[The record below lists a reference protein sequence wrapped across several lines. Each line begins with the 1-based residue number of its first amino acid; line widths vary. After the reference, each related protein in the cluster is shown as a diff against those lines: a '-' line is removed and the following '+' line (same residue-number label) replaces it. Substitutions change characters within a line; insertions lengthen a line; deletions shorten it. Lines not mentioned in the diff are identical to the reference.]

1 MMIKKL
7 LFIALLLGTF
17 AQLNAQTIV
26 RGKVTDASNGK
37 SLPGATVGE
46 IDKNNRFIT
55 GTITDVDGRY
65 SLEISNPEGRLNFSF
80 MGYQT
85 KIVEINGRSRINVE
99 LKPETKKI
107 DQVEVVAD
115 KTSAGDGVK
124 NIAVRDLSTSVETI
138 EMKELDGLPTSSVAD
153 ALQGQVSGVEISSTS
168 GDPGAGMSIKIRGT
182 TSLSANSQP
191 LIVVDGVPYETS
203 IGTDFNFQNADVAD
217 YGSLVDISPADIKS
231 IQILKDAAS
240 TAVWGS
246 RGANGVIVIK
256 TKRGARRSM
265 QFNLDY
271 RNSYVFEPEPLPML
285 NGDQYVR
292 LMLDEKFNRNPVGI
306 YQVPVE
312 YQNDPS
318 YGEYHNYNNNTN
330 WVDRVSRNG
339 MTNNVNFAVS
349 GGGEKARYR
358 ASVGYYNQKGT
369 TIGTALQRMTARLNL
384 DYNISDRLRFSVNFA
399 YTNSLKDRNYYDGEW
414 WNRDKQV
421 RPLAYAKAPH
431 MAVYEHN
438 ASGEKTGSFFN
449 PELSQ
454 QGYGSEYPNPVAL
467 ARDGINNDRKNRV
480 LNTFKVK
487 YDLVEGLTYHGN
499 ISFDI
504 TNNRNREF
512 LPQTATG
519 VPFGNTEMNRSQN
532 KEDIQNIIQSF
543 NKLLYEP
550 DLGNKHELT
559 MLGMFSTYDKYFSQM
574 RASTGGIPSQYMPDP
589 INDGISPNLQSYQG
603 RVRTVSYLV
612 NGHYIYDDRYI
623 FSGGVRV
630 DGDSRFGP
638 NNRYGTFP
646 SLSAGWRI
654 SSEPFMESLDWL
666 NNLKLRVSYG
676 ENGASNLNSYAYLG
690 KYQSATGYLGN
701 GGIELG
707 NVQLNNLKWETTRQ
721 TNLGLDVNLFNR
733 RLSASFNY
741 YDKLTSDIIF
751 SNLEIPSTSGFAS
764 LTRNWGSMS
773 NKGWELNIQ
782 TTPYKQGNWRVDFD
796 MNFARN
802 RNIIEEIPE
811 NYATE
816 RFAVENGEFAQR
828 IQEGHPIGTFYGFN
842 YLGVFS
848 TPEDVVAHDAK
859 GNVIIDPETNE
870 PLGYRVNGDYV
881 SAGDA
886 IYEDINHD
894 GNINELDLVYLGDA
908 NPDFFGGFG
917 ASVYFKNFY
926 VRSYFYYKVGQDLI
940 NETRMYSENM
950 YTTDNQ
956 STAVL
961 RRWRSNGDQ
970 TDIPRA
976 VYQQSYN
983 WLGSSRFVEDASF
996 LRCKSVSIGGE
1007 LDGSFVKKFGVK
1019 KMEVYLT
1026 AYNIFTLT
1034 NYTGQDPE
1042 VGFNGTDPFALG
1054 RDRSQTPPPV
1064 SMTFGVNMTF

>member
-1 MMIKKL
+1 MMYKKL
-7 LFIALLLGTF
+7 ILIVFILGF
-17 AQLNAQTIV
+17 ISQANAQSIV
-26 RGKVTDASNGK
+26 RGKVTDASSGQ

-46 IDKNNRFIT
+46 IDENNRFIN
-55 GTITDVDGRY
+55 GTITDVDGHF
-65 SLEISNPEGRLNFSF
+65 SLKVTDPERRLSISF

-85 KIVEINGRSRINVE
+85 KIVNINERSRINIALE
-99 LKPETKKI
+99 PEAKQI
-107 DQVEVVAD
+107 DQVEVVAER
-115 KTSAGDGVK
+115 TSAGDGVQ
-124 NIAVRDLSTSVETI
+124 NISVRDLSTSVESI
-138 EMKELDGLPTSSVAD
+138 EMEELGGIPTSSVAD
-153 ALQGQVSGVEISSTS
+153 ALQGQVSGVDISSTS

-271 RNSYVFEPEPLPML
+271 RNSYVFEPDPLPML

-306 YQVPVE
+306 DEVPVE
-312 YQNDPS
+312 YRNEQSFND
-318 YGEYHNYNNNTN
+318 YYNYNKNTN
-330 WVDRVSRNG
+330 WVDLISQNG
-339 MTNNVNFAVS
+339 MTNNMNFAVS

-358 ASVGYYNQKGT
+358 ASVGYYDQKGT
-369 TIGTALQRMTARLNL
+369 TIGTGLQRMTTRLNL

-399 YTNSLKDRNYYDGEW
+399 YTNSLKERNYYDGEW

-421 RPLAYAKAPH
+421 RALAYSKAPH

-438 ASGEKTGSFFN
+438 ASGEKTGAYFS
-449 PELSQ
+449 PEISE

-467 ARDGINNDRKNRV
+467 ARDGINNDKKNRV
-480 LNTFKVK
+480 LNTFKIK
-487 YDLVEGLTYHGN
+487 YDIVKGLTYHGD

-504 TNNRNREF
+504 TNNQNREF

-519 VPFGNTEMNRSQN
+519 VPFGNNDMNSTQN

-550 DLGNKHELT
+550 DLGSKHDLT

-574 RASTGGIPSQYMPDP
+574 RSSTAGIPSQYMPDP
-589 INDGISPNLQSYQG
+589 VNDGISPNLQSYQG

-612 NGHYIYDDRYI
+612 NGHYQYDDRYI
-623 FSGGVRV
+623 LSGGVRV

-638 NNRYGTFP
+638 NNRYGSFP
-646 SLSAGWRI
+646 SISAAWRI
-654 SSEPFMESLDWL
+654 SSEAFMESVDWV
-666 NNLKLRVSYG
+666 NDLKLRVSYG
-676 ENGASNLNSYAYLG
+676 ENGASNLSSYAYLG
-690 KYQSATGYLGN
+690 KYQSAAGYLGH

-707 NVQLNNLKWETTRQ
+707 NVQLNNLKWETTEQ
-721 TNLGLDVNLFNR
+721 TNLGLDVQLFER
-733 RLSASFNY
+733 RVSASFNY
-741 YDKLTSDIIF
+741 YDKYTSDIIF
-751 SNLEIPSTSGFAS
+751 SNLQIPSTSGFSS
-764 LTRNWGSMS
+764 LTQNWGSMS

-782 TTPYKQGNWRVDFD
+782 TVPYKGNNWQIDFN

-802 RNIIEEIPE
+802 RNIIEEIPD

-816 RFAVENGEFAQR
+816 RFALENGEFAQR

-848 TPEDVVAHDAK
+848 TPDDVVARDAN
-859 GNVIIDPETNE
+859 GDVIIDPETNE
-870 PLGYRVNGDYV
+870 PLAYRVNGGARR
-881 SAGDA
+881 AGDA
-886 IYEDINHD
+886 RYEDVNHD
-894 GNINELDLVYLGDA
+894 GNIDELDIVYLGDA

-917 ASVYFKNFY
+917 MTIHYKKFY

-940 NETRMYSENM
+940 NETRMYNENM
-950 YTTDNQ
+950 YTMDNQ

-961 RRWRSNGDQ
+961 RRWRSNGDE

-976 VYQQSYN
+976 VYQQSSN

-996 LRCKSVSIGGE
+996 LRCKSLTIGGK
-1007 LDGSFVKKFGVK
+1007 LDGSFIKNIGVNNL
-1019 KMEVYLT
+1019 ELYLT
-1026 AYNIFTLT
+1026 AYNILTLT
-1034 NYTGQDPE
+1034 GYTGQDPE
-1042 VGFNGTDPFALG
+1042 VGFNGNDPFALG